1 MKEIGGYFGL
11 EQFRG
16 EEYHSGLVGVNN
28 GRSALLY
35 ILKARNISRLYLPYF
50 LCDSVSNMC
59 RKNGYDISFYS
70 IGEDFLPVFHGA
82 LESDEYLYVVNYY
95 GQVTN
100 DRIRELK
107 ARYGNIIVDN
117 VQAFFQRPVPGID
130 TVYSCRKF
138 FGVPDGGY
146 AATDAVPAEVLA
158 QDVSRDRMVHILGRF
173 EGTASE
179 YYSWFKENDHSFVE
193 MPLRCMSELT
203 RNLLRGIDYAQVKT
217 IRNANYAVLDRMLGT
232 KNRLRLTAP
241 DGPYCYP
248 FYCENGM
255 QIKKK
260 LAAQKI
266 YVPTLW
272 PNVLDMEGTLEK
284 DFAENILPLPC
295 DQRYDKEDMVF
306 MLRELEKAMEPA
318 AMI

>member
-11 EQFRG
+11 EQFQR

-59 RKNGYDISFYS
+59 RRNGYDISFYS
-70 IGEDFLPVFHGA
+70 IGADFLPVFDKT
-82 LESDEYLYVVNYY
+82 LTDREYLYVVNYY
-95 GQVTN
+95 GQIAHTQ
-100 DRIRELK
+100 ILELK

-146 AATDAVPAEVLA
+146 VATDADLNETLEK
-158 QDVSRDRMVHILGRF
+158 DVSKDRMVHILGRF

-179 YYSWFKENDHSFVE
+179 YHSYFKENDHSFLE
-193 MPLRCMSELT
+193 MPLRSMSELT
-203 RNLLRGIDYAQVKT
+203 RNLLRGIDYDQVRQR
-217 IRNANYAVLDRMLGT
+217 RNANFAVLDSMLGT
-232 KNRLRLTAP
+232 QNRLRLIAP

-255 QIKKK
+255 EIKKI

-272 PNVLDMEGTLEK
+272 PNVLDMNGTLEK
-284 DFAENILPLPC
+284 DYAENILPLPC
-295 DQRYDKEDMVF
+295 DQRYGS
-306 MLRELEKAMEPA
+306 LEMRRIMEA
-318 AMI
+318 ICNV